1 MVKSK
6 AKVRAYF
13 WKGTNSRDRWFVK
26 LQTHFKGEKR
36 LEILHFKVLYLL
48 TNIVNKVI
56 CCFVSRLIVSRSVEK
71 VCHDHWEQIGNSF
84 LLYLSLTVVYQ

>member
-13 WKGTNSRDRWFVK
+13 WKGANSRERLVK

-36 LEILHFKVLYLL
+36 
-48 TNIVNKVI
+48 
-56 CCFVSRLIVSRSVEK
+56 
-71 VCHDHWEQIGNSF
+71 D
-84 LLYLSLTVVYQ
+84 